1 MQDANT
7 RIYCRGQANEEFKGM
22 GTTLSSLV
30 LLPEGAL
37 VGHVGDS
44 RIYRLRGDLLEQ
56 LTFDHSLVWEVC
68 EAEGISEEEVPAYIP
83 RNVITRSV
91 GSRSEVFIDLEG
103 LFPLELGD
111 TFLLCSDGLSS
122 LVKNKELGIV
132 LGCLPPGR
140 AAQTLVDLAI
150 TRGGPDNISALV
162 VRYSRQHSRAT
173 EVDGESNTIQTVP
186 APIGMWLWVLFIA
199 ACAGMAGY
207 FAAGYLLAA
216 GAALAGAVLAGGAF
230 AWAEWRAKTPWHRR
244 LDARPLGKGPYTDCE
259 CPIDRQASEL
269 FGNTVAQLRNL
280 AEGENWQI
288 DWDGFNA
295 FSQHAEAAH
304 ESQNYV
310 RAVREHCG
318 AISFLVNEVRAQNAA
333 TEDDELLLE

>member
-1 MQDANT
+1 
-7 RIYCRGQANEEFKGM
+7 M

-30 LLPEGAL
+30 LVPEGAL

-44 RIYRLRGDLLEQ
+44 RVYRLRGDLFEQ

-91 GSRSEVFIDLEG
+91 GSRAEVLVDLEG

-122 LVKNKELGIV
+122 LVNKNELGII
-132 LGCLPPGR
+132 LGCLPTR
-140 AAQTLVDLAI
+140 HAAQALVDLAI
-150 TRGGPDNISALV
+150 TRGGPDNITAIV
-162 VRYSRQHSRAT
+162 VRYSQPHSRAT
-173 EVDGESNTIQTVP
+173 EVDGPSGAIQTVP
-186 APIGMWLWVLFIA
+186 PPVGVWLWPLVIAVL
-199 ACAGMAGY
+199 AGVAGY
-207 FAAGYLLAA
+207 FAAGYLAAA
-216 GAALAGAVLAGGAF
+216 GAALAAALLAGGAF

-259 CPIDRQASEL
+259 CPVDKPASEL
-269 FGNTVAQLRNL
+269 FGNTVSQLRNL

-295 FSQHAEAAH
+295 FTRRAEAAH
-304 ESQNYV
+304 GSGDYTK
-310 RAVREHCG
+310 AVREHCG
-318 AISFLVNEVRAQNAA
+318 AISFLVDQVRAQNTA
-333 TEDDELLLE
+333 TEEDELLLE